1 MARKRKRGRGRE
13 FYGCTNYPTCDF
25 VTYFKPIDSKC
36 PQCGWFL
43 VEKEDRQRGTYKSCI
58 NPACDYLHTKEL
70 PNAVGG
76 EGTEENPAGEGSVL
90 ATTATSAE
98 TDANPSEAT
107 EGNDG
112 NPPADAPETRQE
124 RMERMARV
132 REDYLTYLGAVRNLS
147 PHTLESYGKDLEKYR
162 LFLLERGVTA
172 EQAGIAEARG
182 FVSWLSREGLSPR
195 SVNRMIPGVRGWYRY
210 MESRNQV
217 ASNPFAEI
225 RSLRTEKPLPSFL
238 FEDEMARLVEMPTHE
253 PSADGDYFWKLRD
266 RAVLES
272 LYSTGCR
279 ISELVALNLSDVDLK
294 NRTATVMGKGR
305 KERNVFLG
313 DAAVQALREYMS
325 LRRFHAKVPEGDAV
339 RALFINQRCGR
350 ITDRGVRF
358 ILSEYLARAN
368 LGKKVTPH
376 TFRHS
381 FATHLLD
388 RGADIRAVQEL
399 LGHASLSTTQVY
411 THVGLEKLK
420 KVYRRAHPHAQ

>member
-1 MARKRKRGRGRE
+1 MK
-13 FYGCTNYPTCDF
+13 
-25 VTYFKPIDSKC
+25 
-36 PQCGWFL
+36 
-43 VEKEDRQRGTYKSCI
+43 
-58 NPACDYLHTKEL
+58 
-70 PNAVGG
+70 
-76 EGTEENPAGEGSVL
+76 
-90 ATTATSAE
+90 
-98 TDANPSEAT
+98 
-107 EGNDG
+107 
-112 NPPADAPETRQE
+112 TRQE
-124 RMERMARV
+124 RMKTRQERMKTRQERMAMV

-147 PHTLESYGKDLEKYR
+147 PHTLESYGKDLEKYH

-195 SVNRMIPGVRGWYRY
+195 SVNRMISGVRGWYRY

-238 FEDEMARLVEMPTHE
+238 FEEEMARLVEMPTHE

-279 ISELVALNLSDVDLK
+279 ISELVALNLSDVALK
-294 NRTATVMGKGR
+294 NRTSTVMGKGR

-325 LRRFHAKVPEGDAV
+325 LRRFHAKVQEPEAVRAETAPQAAPGTVRGDAV

-368 LGKKVTPH
+368 LGKRVTPH